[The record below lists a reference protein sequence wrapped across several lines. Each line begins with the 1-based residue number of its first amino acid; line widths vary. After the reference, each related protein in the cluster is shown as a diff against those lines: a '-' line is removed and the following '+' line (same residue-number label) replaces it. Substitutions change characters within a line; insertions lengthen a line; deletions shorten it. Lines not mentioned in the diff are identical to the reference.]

1 MDKTLQI
8 PDQVWCSQCGQPQG
22 LGFSGFSHC
31 SDHRAKEEADRV
43 AADIAR
49 NKAKNDGSLLA
60 AEIHRAHV
68 RELNESVL

>member
-1 MDKTLQI
+1 MPKHQA
-8 PDQVWCSQCGQPQG
+8 VFCSQCGTPQG
-22 LGFSGFSHC
+22 PGDSGFSHC
-31 SDHRAKEEADRV
+31 SDHRKRDEAARV

-68 RELNESVL
+68 EQMRWEQAHV